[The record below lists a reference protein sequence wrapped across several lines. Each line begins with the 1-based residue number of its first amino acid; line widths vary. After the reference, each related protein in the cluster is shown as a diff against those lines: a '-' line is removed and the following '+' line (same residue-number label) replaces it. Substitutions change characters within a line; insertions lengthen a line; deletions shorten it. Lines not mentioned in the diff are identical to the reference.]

1 MSKEVKHLNL
11 NSISSPDV
19 VKTLS
24 YKELDALSAD
34 IKEEIIKEVALH
46 GGHLSSNLGSTD
58 SIISMLRV
66 FDPKKDKIVFDVG
79 HQCYAYKIL
88 TGRPLF
94 SLREKDGVS
103 GFQNRDES
111 PYDPYSGGHSSTSI
125 SIVSGMAY
133 ARDLNGDSY
142 ETIAYIGDASIANA
156 SALEGLNYAAASGHK
171 VIIVLNDNEKGI
183 SASKGALAKLFKEF
197 STSTFYIKKEELSSK
212 KINIFRKAW
221 INLSFFLRNLFKKY
235 FRLNVFKCFSY
246 KCIGPVDGHNIK
258 KMEKAFKKAKKCPSS
273 VVVYLKTIKGKGYKY
288 AEEDEEGLYHG
299 ITSLD
304 IKTGN
309 TGDNCE
315 KKTLLWEDIYS
326 KLVGEELKRNKDA
339 VLISSAM
346 QLGSG
351 LFPVF
356 NSYPERCIDVGI
368 EEGHALLF
376 GAGLSLSGKHP
387 IISIYSSFLQR
398 AYDQALHDLAR
409 LSLSSTLLID
419 HAGLVGREGES
430 HQGIYDEAFLYTI
443 PNMVISFASSV
454 EEAEFLFKDSITY
467 KGPYAIRYPKEVV
480 RDYHVVG
487 KKYEFGKWIEVNAA
501 PSDTALITY
510 GPIIYTLLHLFISEK
525 KNVKVIN
532 ALYQA
537 PLDTNCLT
545 YLLNMKK
552 IIIYTPYATKE
563 GFALHVVDAL
573 NQLGYKGEI
582 SYVCLPT
589 SFIGQAKVEEQMEM
603 AHVTPYDVL
612 KLL

>member
-1 MSKEVKHLNL
+1 MSKEVKHINI
-11 NSISSPDV
+11 NNISSPDI
-19 VKTLS
+19 VKGMN

-34 IKEEIIKEVALH
+34 IKEEIIKEVSLH

-58 SIISMLRV
+58 SIISLCRV
-66 FDPKKDKIVFDVG
+66 FDPKTDKIVFDVG

-94 SLREKDGVS
+94 SLREKDGIS
-103 GFQNRDES
+103 GFQNKDES
-111 PYDPYSGGHSSTSI
+111 IYDPYSGGHSSTSI
-125 SIVSGMAY
+125 SIVSGMAC
-133 ARDLNGDSY
+133 ARDLNGDKY
-142 ETIAYIGDASIANA
+142 ETIAYIGDASLANA

-183 SASKGALAKLFKEF
+183 SESKGALAKLFKEF

-212 KINIFRKAW
+212 KINIFRKAY
-221 INLSFFLRNLFKKY
+221 INLSFYIRNLFKKY
-235 FRLNVFKCFSY
+235 ARLNVFKCFSY

-258 KMEKAFKKAKKCPSS
+258 KMDKAFIKAKKCPSS

-299 ITSLD
+299 ISSLD

-315 KKTLLWEDIYS
+315 KKTLLWEDIYA
-326 KLVGEELKRNKDA
+326 KLVSEELKRNKDA

-351 LFPVF
+351 LSPVF
-356 NSYPERCIDVGI
+356 KAYPDRCIDVGI
-368 EEGHALLF
+368 EEGHAVLF
-376 GAGLSLSGKHP
+376 SAGLSLSDKHP
-387 IISIYSSFLQR
+387 IISLYSTFLQR
-398 AYDQALHDLAR
+398 AFDQTLHDLAR

-419 HAGLVGREGES
+419 HAGLVGHEGES
-430 HQGIYDEAFLYTI
+430 HQGIYDEAYLYTI

-454 EEAEFLFKDSITY
+454 EEAEFLFRDSINY
-467 KGPYAIRYPKEVV
+467 PGPYAIRYPKEVV

-487 KKYEFGKWIEVNAA
+487 KKYEFKKWIEVNAGSNA
-501 PSDTALITY
+501 STAVITY
-510 GPIIYTLLHLFISEK
+510 GPIIYTLLHLFKSEK

-537 PLDTNCLT
+537 PLDMKCLE
-545 YLLNMKK
+545 YLLNMQK
-552 IIIYTPYATKE
+552 IVIYTPYATKE
-563 GFALHVVDAL
+563 GFTLHVLDAL
-573 NQLGYKGEI
+573 NMLGFKGEVT
-582 SYVCLPT
+582 YLCLPT
-589 SFIGQAKVEEQMEM
+589 AFIKQASIEEQM
-603 AHVTPYDVL
+603 
-612 KLL
+612 